1 MVSIAVIG
9 SGAIG
14 SYYGALLARAGHDV
28 RFLLRSDYEAVKSS
42 GLTIRSP
49 RGDFR
54 LDEVACFR
62 DPAEIGVCDWIL
74 CGLKATALAEARA
87 LCSPA
92 AGPNTRLLAIINGL
106 TIEEAFCAWLPPD
119 RVFGGMAFVGINR
132 GAPGVVHHIA
142 FGQVT
147 IGNAAD
153 DVRGNEALAA
163 LLRGAG
169 IETQIAPNLRAG
181 RWEKLAWNVPFNG
194 LSVAAGGVGVRTLLD
209 TPELRATADLV
220 MREVLTTGNRDLED
234 RGSESQ
240 FDIELAVRALF
251 ALTESLVDYRTS
263 MAIDFLER
271 RPLEVEMIHGAVV
284 RRAREL
290 GVSIPHTEKLYA
302 AVRRADPAGRPAHR
316 G

>member
-1 MVSIAVIG
+1 
-9 SGAIG
+9 
-14 SYYGALLARAGHDV
+14 
-28 RFLLRSDYEAVKSS
+28 
-42 GLTIRSP
+42 
-49 RGDFR
+49 
-54 LDEVACFR
+54 
-62 DPAEIGVCDWIL
+62 
-74 CGLKATALAEARA
+74 
-87 LCSPA
+87 
-92 AGPNTRLLAIINGL
+92 
-106 TIEEAFCAWLPPD
+106 
-119 RVFGGMAFVGINR
+119 
-132 GAPGVVHHIA
+132 
-142 FGQVT
+142 
-147 IGNAAD
+147 
-153 DVRGNEALAA
+153 
-163 LLRGAG
+163 
-169 IETQIAPNLRAG
+169 
-181 RWEKLAWNVPFNG
+181 
-194 LSVAAGGVGVRTLLD
+194 VRTLLD

-251 ALTESLVDYRTS
+251 ALTESLGDYRTS